1 MRPQAK
7 ASTPTKASQAAQ
19 QSAITTTSQE
29 THPLVVI
36 NMRLREQ
43 LRSLHFSP
51 PTTHVYNPL
60 EYAWEAHQEYLLRF
74 GQETPR
80 EMFWLG
86 MNPGP
91 WGMSQTGI
99 PFGSIPYVRD
109 WMKIEKPI
117 TSPEQTH
124 PKRPIEGFDCA
135 RVEVSGQRL
144 WGWAQQ
150 KAPDARDFFARIFL
164 NAYCPLAFLEASGK
178 NRTPDKLPADER
190 AQLFALCDQALRE
203 TVDYLQ
209 PSYLIAIGSFAASRF
224 KQALGKQHPPI
235 LRILHPSP
243 ASPLAN
249 HGWAEQ
255 VEQTLQKAGISLD
268 FSPTTKS
275 APKNI

>member
-7 ASTPTKASQAAQ
+7 ASPPTNASQDAQ
-19 QSAITTTSQE
+19 QSATPATDQAD
-29 THPLVVI
+29 HPLVTI
-36 NMRLREQ
+36 AARLCDQ
-43 LRSLHFSP
+43 LRSLTFRS

-60 EYAWEAHQEYLLRF
+60 EYAWSAHQEYLSRF
-74 GQETPR
+74 GQDTPR

-99 PFGSIPYVRD
+99 PFGAIPYVRE
-109 WMKIEKPI
+109 WMKIQKSI
-117 TSPEQTH
+117 TPPVHTH
-124 PKRPIEGFDCA
+124 PKRPIEGFDCT

-150 KAPDARDFFARIFL
+150 KAPHAEDFFARIFL
-164 NAYCPLAFLEASGK
+164 NAYCPLAFLEESGR
-178 NRTPDKLPADER
+178 NRTPDKLPTDER

-209 PSYLIAIGSFAASRF
+209 PSYLIAIGGFAESRL
-224 KQALGKQHPPI
+224 KQALGKQHPPL

-268 FSPTTKS
+268 FSLTSSS